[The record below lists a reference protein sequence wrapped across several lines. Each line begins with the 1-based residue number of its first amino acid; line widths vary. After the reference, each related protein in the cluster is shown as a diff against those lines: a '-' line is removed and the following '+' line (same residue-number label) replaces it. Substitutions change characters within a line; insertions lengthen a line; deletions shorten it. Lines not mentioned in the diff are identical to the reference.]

1 MLNTSEADF
10 FALQRLILIDA
21 YRKGALTELKLD
33 GHTSITGANGAGK
46 TSLLRLIPL
55 FYGESPNKLVQGG
68 GVNQSFVQHYLPH
81 TTSFIVFEYSRRGK
95 LCMVVLHASR
105 SGESVYY
112 RFIDQPFALERFR
125 DEFGD
130 LVIGPDLNRHIRKR
144 GEYCSEQITAISDY
158 RAIIQNAVSGNR
170 DHRTLAANFS
180 FVGTGSR
187 LSHVEKIVTGMF
199 SRVTHFRDIKR
210 MIVSCI
216 VDDKTSIRLESS
228 KSTMKDWVR
237 EYRAYVTVMDQA
249 GRMRDFQESQ
259 MLHEEAAR
267 RLQAVHTD
275 FARLQQFHE
284 TAIKQGNARG
294 EEIHGEMQL
303 LENTTNTR
311 LREISSQLGEAEG
324 LVKSL
329 NGTLQALDRHQ
340 RAYEKEDLPA
350 LARLVD
356 ALPQLAEDLD
366 AKDKR
371 GKALLGESQD
381 LANGYA
387 ELRNQRTE
395 TFHAIER
402 EKNAHKEP
410 IRIRGKEEDA
420 QARLDAEEAW
430 QNISAEFERQE
441 EALNS
446 SKEVIVEQV
455 GGLKQA
461 VEHPQPSPQF
471 VEAKENARIEID
483 AAVEVAATALQVFG
497 AAKASQQKE
506 VEAFQTVDSQIQN
519 IRERE
524 KQDQSDR
531 EHLLSL
537 RDAAPGTLL
546 HFLREFR
553 PDWTRDIARVVPEEL
568 LLRTDLTPT
577 LVSEDARS
585 LYGIGLDLA
594 VLDVPRVGDEEA
606 LRQRIEEAD
615 RAIERHQRDAK
626 AKEKQLAAQSE
637 RVRQAKTA
645 AEDKQRLHIQADN
658 TVRSCRTACE
668 AAERALAEDIRQAG
682 VRARQK
688 LQEVQLSL
696 EKHKK
701 DLAALKSTRNA
712 RKQVHE
718 SDLKKRL
725 VAIDAQVQTEIGE
738 IDQIIATA
746 KSSCDQDIGALN
758 QEMDSALK
766 VRGVDTASLEKLRKE
781 KEEAQE
787 KLRCARSNEAKVG
800 DWRRWLVSEWATRS
814 GKEAELETAVGNV
827 HALLDQQSNALKA
840 REVKHGELDKELGQV
855 NREKAKVEKLYGFV
869 VRRREKLTCWPA
881 DPIGSMAKPQ
891 RDQDA
896 LEADMDRLLRD
907 IHTEEARALEALAP
921 IKRVFFESPGT
932 TPYQFYDK
940 KRLDFGPAQ
949 ESASPFLW
957 LAPLREWFDAEH
969 ENARRLL
976 LSQCRNFASGIHEF
990 HDRLDGFKRK
1000 VSIFSKDL
1008 QDNMAASTR
1017 FRFISSVAVR
1027 ITTSFDSLDGWDKI
1041 RRLDEE
1047 YSVWAGKDANDLP
1060 GSTFADAVDQV
1071 SDWLQGRHTLD
1082 VKLEDLLGLEIDIEE
1097 VGQPRKTVRDEGQLR
1112 DASSNGLSY
1121 LILCVVFVGLI
1132 NKIRAGQPVQLVWAL
1147 DELRDLDLDNVRVLL
1162 DMLADNHIHLV
1173 SAFPDPEPEILA
1185 LLKNRYAIQEG
1196 RRLATFREE
1205 VAHV

>member
-10 FALQRLILIDA
+10 YALQRLILIDA

-33 GHTSITGANGAGK
+33 GHTSLTGPNGVGK

-68 GVNQSFVQHYLPH
+68 GVNQSFVQYYLPH

-144 GEYCSEQITAISDY
+144 GEYCSEQITALSDY

-180 FVGTGSR
+180 FVGPGSR

-237 EYRAYVTVMDQA
+237 EYRAYAAVMEQA

-259 MLHEEAAR
+259 MRHEEAAR

-275 FARLQQFHE
+275 FARLQQVHE
-284 TAIKQGNARG
+284 VAIEQAKVRG
-294 EEIHGEMQL
+294 DEIQGEMQL
-303 LENTTNTR
+303 LEDTTNTR

-329 NGTLQALDRHQ
+329 KGTLQALDRQQ

-366 AKDKR
+366 AKGNR
-371 GKALLGESQD
+371 EKALLGESQD
-381 LANGYA
+381 LANRYA

-395 TFHAIER
+395 TFHALER
-402 EKNAHKEP
+402 EKNALKEP
-410 IRIRGKEEDA
+410 IRVRGKEEDA
-420 QARLDAEEAW
+420 QARLDAEESW
-430 QNISAEFERQE
+430 KDISAEFERQE
-441 EALNS
+441 ETLNNG
-446 SKEVIVEQV
+446 KEEIAEQV
-455 GGLKQA
+455 GSLKQA
-461 VEHPQPSPQF
+461 VEHPQPSPHF
-471 VEAKENARIEID
+471 VEAKENARIELE
-483 AAVEVAATALQVFG
+483 AAVALAATASQ
-497 AAKASQQKE
+497 AYEEAKGSQQTE
-506 VEAFQTVDSQIQN
+506 VDVFRAIDDQIQD

-524 KQDQSDR
+524 KQDQADR

-577 LVSEDARS
+577 LVSEDVRS

-626 AKEKQLAAQSE
+626 AKEKELEAQSD
-637 RVRQAKTA
+637 RVRQSKAA
-645 AEDKQRLHIQADN
+645 AEDKQRVHIQADN
-658 TVRSCRTACE
+658 TVRSCRTAFE

-682 VRARQK
+682 IRARQK
-688 LQEVQLSL
+688 LQEVQQSL
-696 EKHKK
+696 EKHKHA
-701 DLAALKSTRNA
+701 LATLKSTRNA
-712 RKQVHE
+712 RKQTHE
-718 SDLKKRL
+718 IDLKGRL
-725 VAIDAQVQTEIGE
+725 AAIDAQVKAEIGE
-738 IDQIIATA
+738 VDQIIAGA

-758 QEMDSALK
+758 KELESALK
-766 VRGVDTASLEKLRKE
+766 AQGVDTASLEKLQKE
-781 KEEAQE
+781 KTEAQE
-787 KLRCARSNEAKVG
+787 KLQKARSNEAKVG
-800 DWRRWLVSEWATRS
+800 DWRRWLVSEWATRPD
-814 GKEAELETAVGNV
+814 KEAELTTVEDSV
-827 HALLDQQSNALKA
+827 HELLDQQSKARKA
-840 REVKHGELDKELGQV
+840 REIKHGELDKALGQV
-855 NREKAKVEKLYGFV
+855 NREKARVEKLHSFV
-869 VRRREKLTCWPA
+869 VKRRDKLTRWPA
-881 DPIGSMAKPQ
+881 DPIGPMAKPL

-896 LEADMDRLLRD
+896 LEADMDRLLLD
-907 IHTEEARALEALAP
+907 IQNEEARAREALAP
-921 IKRVFFESPGT
+921 IKRVFFETPGT

-940 KRLDFGPAQ
+940 KRLDFGPDQ

-957 LAPLREWFDAEH
+957 LAPLREWFDTEH

-1000 VSIFSKDL
+1000 VGIFSKDL

-1041 RRLDEE
+1041 RLLDEE

-1060 GSTFADAVDQV
+1060 GITFADAVDQV

-1097 VGQPRKTVRDEGQLR
+1097 VGQPRKTVKDEGQLR

-1132 NKIRAGQPVQLVWAL
+1132 NKIRAGEPVQLVWAL

-1196 RRLATFREE
+1196 RRLATFRQE

>member
-1 MLNTSEADF
+1 MLDTFESDYY
-10 FALQRLILIDA
+10 ALRRLVLIDA
-21 YRKGALTELKLD
+21 YRKGARTELKLD
-33 GHTSITGANGAGK
+33 GHTSLTGANGVGK

-68 GVNQSFVQHYLPH
+68 GVNQSFVQYYLPH

-95 LCMVVLHASR
+95 VCMAVLYASR

-125 DEFGD
+125 DEFGN
-130 LVIGPDLNRHIRKR
+130 LVIGPDLKRHISKR
-144 GEYCSEQITAISDY
+144 NEFCSEQITALSDY

-180 FVGTGSR
+180 FVGSGSR
-187 LSHVEKIVTGMF
+187 LNHVEKIVTGMF
-199 SRVTHFRDIKR
+199 SRVTHFHDIKR

-228 KSTMKDWVR
+228 KTTMKDWVR
-237 EYRAYVTVMDQA
+237 EYRAYTSVMEQA

-259 MLHEEAAR
+259 MRHEEGAR

-275 FARLQQFHE
+275 FAGLQQVYE
-284 TAIKQGNARG
+284 IEIEQAKVRG
-294 EEIHGEMQL
+294 DKIQGEMQF
-303 LENTTNTR
+303 LENKTYEQ
-311 LREISSQLGEAEG
+311 LRDISSQLGEAEG
-324 LVKSL
+324 HVKSL
-329 NGTLQALDRHQ
+329 KGSLQTLDRQQ
-340 RAYEKEDLPA
+340 RTYEKEDLPA

-371 GKALLGESQD
+371 EKALLGESQD
-381 LANGYA
+381 LANSYA

-395 TFHAIER
+395 TFHALER
-402 EKNAHKEP
+402 EKNALKEP
-410 IRIRGKEEDA
+410 IRVRGKEEDA
-420 QARLDAEEAW
+420 QARLAAEEIW

-441 EALNS
+441 ETFNN
-446 SKEVIVEQV
+446 SKEEIAEQV
-455 GGLKQA
+455 GSLKQA
-461 VEHPQPSPQF
+461 VEHPQPSHNF
-471 VEAKENARIEID
+471 IEAKENARIKLE
-483 AAVEVAATALQVFG
+483 AAVEVAGKASQAYG
-497 AAKASQQKE
+497 EAKASHQTE
-506 VEAFQTVDSQIQN
+506 VDAFRAIDSQIQD

-524 KQDQSDR
+524 KQDQADR
-531 EHLLSL
+531 KHLLSL

-553 PDWTRDIARVVPEEL
+553 PNWTRDIARVVPEEL

-577 LVSEDARS
+577 LVSEDAPS

-594 VLDVPRVGDEEA
+594 VLDPRVGDEEA
-606 LRQRIEEAD
+606 LRQRIEEAE
-615 RAIERHQRDAK
+615 RAIDRHQRDAK
-626 AKEKQLAAQSE
+626 TKEKELEAQSE
-637 RVRQAKTA
+637 RVRQSKTA
-645 AEDKQRLHIQADN
+645 AENKQRVHIQADN
-658 TVRSCRTACE
+658 TAQSCRTAFD
-668 AAERALAEDIRQAG
+668 AAERAFAEDIRQAG
-682 VRARQK
+682 IRARQK
-688 LQEVQLSL
+688 LQEVRQSL
-696 EKHKK
+696 EKHNQ
-701 DLAALKSTRNA
+701 DLATLKSTRSA
-712 RKQVHE
+712 HKQGHE
-718 SDLKKRL
+718 NELKKRL
-725 VAIDAQVQTEIGE
+725 AAIDTQVQAEIGE

-746 KSSCDQDIGALN
+746 KSSYDQDIGALN
-758 QEMDSALK
+758 QELESALK
-766 VRGVDTASLEKLRKE
+766 VRGVDTDSLEKLRKE
-781 KEEAQE
+781 KAQAQE
-787 KLRCARSNEAKVG
+787 ELQKARTNEAKVG
-800 DWRRWLVSEWATRS
+800 DWRRWLRSEWATRS
-814 GKEAELETAVGNV
+814 DKESDLKTAETKV
-827 HALLDQQSNALKA
+827 HQLLDQQSQARKA
-840 REVKHGELDKELGQV
+840 HEVKRGELDKALGQV
-855 NREKAKVEKLYGFV
+855 NREKAKAEKLHGFV
-869 VRRREKLTCWPA
+869 VKRREKLTRWPA
-881 DPIGSMAKPQ
+881 DTIGPMATPL

-896 LEADMDRLLRD
+896 LEADMDQLLAD
-907 IHTEEARALEALAP
+907 IQNEEARAREALAP
-921 IKRVFFESPGT
+921 IKRVFFETSGT

-940 KRLDFGPAQ
+940 KRLDFGPDK
-949 ESASPFLW
+949 ENASPFLW

-1000 VSIFSKDL
+1000 ISIFSKDL

-1041 RRLDEE
+1041 RLLDEE

-1060 GSTFADAVDQV
+1060 GPAFADAVDQV

-1097 VGQPRKTVRDEGQLR
+1097 VGQPRKTVKDEGQLR

-1147 DELRDLDLDNVRVLL
+1147 DELRDLDLENVQALL
-1162 DMLADNHIHLV
+1162 EMLADNHIHLV

-1196 RRLATFREE
+1196 RRLATFRRE